1 MNWWEANFT
10 NCQNFIAIKKQLF
23 MHNEI
28 NDGFLINI
36 DNLLDVQLAVEQ
48 SKLDKEKPSELP
60 TASANSKNIR
70 DITQEEKRNKLAK
83 EKLLKLQRTQP
94 CALAHSKKH
103 CKNTN

>member
-10 NCQNFIAIKKQLF
+10 NCQNFLAMKKQLF
-23 MHNEI
+23 MQNEI

-70 DITQEEKRNKLAK
+70 DITEEEK
-83 EKLLKLQRTQP
+83 
-94 CALAHSKKH
+94 KKQVG
-103 CKNTN
+103 

>member
-10 NCQNFIAIKKQLF
+10 NCQNFLAIKKQSF

-36 DNLLDVQLAVEQ
+36 DNLLVVQLAVEQ

-70 DITQEEKRNKLAK
+70 DITEEEK
-83 EKLLKLQRTQP
+83 
-94 CALAHSKKH
+94 KKQVG
-103 CKNTN
+103 